1 MGLLLKPFSLVTT
14 HTRAGAPDLLL
25 ALDRGL
31 GPYSALRI
39 FCAIPPGG
47 KNRATT
53 HAKGVGRMSTQNI
66 IWIVVV
72 VVIVIVV
79 LVLLGVI

>member
-1 MGLLLKPFSLVTT
+1 LPLT
-14 HTRAGAPDLLL
+14 GASVL
-25 ALDRGL
+25 A
-31 GPYSALRI
+31 SLRI

-47 KNRATT
+47 MNRATT
-53 HAKGVGRMSTQNI
+53 HAKGVGRMNTRSI